1 MAKSKRKNSNYQ
13 TEKREAARLEREKAL
28 AAEKR
33 KRLAR
38 SIAIPAIAVLLIASV
53 ILGVV
58 GYTSGWF
65 GFRATHKATIIIED
79 YGTVELELYGDEAPI
94 TVANFAKL
102 ASEGFYDGLTFHR
115 IVEGF
120 MAQGG
125 DPDGDGSGGSSET
138 IKGEFKSNGVWNDI
152 KHVRGTISMARSKSY
167 DSASSQFFIVHQ
179 DSRESLDGLYAAF
192 GRVTS
197 GIEVIDKLCE
207 GRTKDVTL
215 PESDQPRIL
224 SIKVEKL

>member
-1 MAKSKRKNSNYQ
+1 
-13 TEKREAARLEREKAL
+13 
-28 AAEKR
+28 
-33 KRLAR
+33 
-38 SIAIPAIAVLLIASV
+38 
-53 ILGVV
+53 
-58 GYTSGWF
+58 
-65 GFRATHKATIIIED
+65 
-79 YGTVELELYGDEAPI
+79 
-94 TVANFAKL
+94 
-102 ASEGFYDGLTFHR
+102 
-115 IVEGF
+115 

-207 GRTKDVTL
+207 GRTKDVIL